1 MKTSNNSKTK
11 KGIID
16 VYPTVYNVDLVVANK
31 YATIAQLNK
40 RYKTADNKDFEDD
53 ECICFTQPGYDRKTN
68 KAVIVVK
75 YIRPYNVVGIDKN
88 VDLINTC
95 AHEALHV
102 CMRIYSK
109 IGEEVYK
116 DDSNELLAYL
126 LGWATECIYKTL
138 KK

>member
-1 MKTSNNSKTK
+1 MKTSKNSKTK
-11 KGIID
+11 KSIID

-31 YATIAQLNK
+31 YTSIAQLNK
-40 RYKTADNKDFEDD
+40 RYKTVDGKDFEDD
-53 ECICFTQPGYDRKTN
+53 ECICFTQSGYDKKTN
-68 KAVIVVK
+68 KAVIIVK
-75 YIRPYNVVGIDKN
+75 YIHPYNVVGIDKN
-88 VDLINTC
+88 ADLINTC
-95 AHEALHV
+95 AHEAVHV

-116 DDSNELLAYL
+116 DDSNESLAYL